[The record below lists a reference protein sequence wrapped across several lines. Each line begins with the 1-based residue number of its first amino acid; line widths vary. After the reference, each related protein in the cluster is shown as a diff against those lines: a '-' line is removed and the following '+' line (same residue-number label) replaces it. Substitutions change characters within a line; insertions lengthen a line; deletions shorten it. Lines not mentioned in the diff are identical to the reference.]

1 MPVEELM
8 THEGLKVPKERPAD
22 LLLIAASFFGYAR
35 EIVSALEQRGR
46 RVLWFED
53 RPAVDT
59 VTKATL
65 RIAPGLLAKKAD
77 AYFAEIAE
85 RARAQAIRDV
95 LVIKGEA
102 LSCSAIRGLRA
113 ALPEARFTLY
123 FWDGYGNMPKDS
135 PAKVPLFDRA
145 FTFDPADAAT
155 DLRLRYRPLFFLDAY
170 ANLPPAQ
177 PDIDLLFFGTAHG
190 DRYAVLRRLS
200 RVLPQGVRFEKVLYF
215 PSQLIYVARRV
226 LDPRLRGA
234 RRSDFIFRPLGKP
247 DVLRLVSRAR
257 AVVDIE
263 RSVQTGFTI
272 RTMETVGAGKKLVT
286 TNSKVLA
293 AEFYD
298 PDNVAVI
305 DRQRPTLPAT
315 FFERPYNPPP
325 ARLLSRYSLS
335 GWIDEVLG
343 P

>member
-1 MPVEELM
+1 MAVKELM
-8 THEGLKVPKERPAD
+8 TSEGLKSPKERPAD

-65 RIAPGLLAKKAD
+65 RIAPGLVAKKAD
-77 AYFAEIAE
+77 AYFEEIAE
-85 RARAQAIRDV
+85 RARAEAIRDV

-102 LSCSAIRGLRA
+102 LSCAAIRGLRA
-113 ALPEARFTLY
+113 ALPGARFTLY

-145 FTFDPADAAT
+145 FTFDPADAAR
-155 DLRLRYRPLFFLDAY
+155 DLRLQYRPLFFLDAY
-170 ANLPPAQ
+170 ANLPAQ
-177 PDIDLLFFGTAHG
+177 PPDIDLLFFGTAHG
-190 DRYAVLRRLS
+190 DRYEVLRRLS
-200 RVLPQGVRFEKVLYF
+200 LALPRGVRFEKILYF
-215 PSQLIYVARRV
+215 PSQLIYVVRRV

-234 RRSDFIFRPLGKP
+234 RSREFIFKPLGKQG
-247 DVLRLVSRAR
+247 VLRLISRAR

-263 RSVQTGFTI
+263 RPVQTGLTM
-272 RTMETVGAGKKLVT
+272 RTMETFGAGKKLIT
-286 TNSKVLA
+286 TNSKIVEA
-293 AEFYD
+293 DFYD
-298 PDNVAVI
+298 PDNMVVI
-305 DRQRPTLPAT
+305 DRQSPVVPAA
-315 FFERPYNPPP
+315 FFERPYSPPP
-325 ARLLSRYSLS
+325 PSLLGRYSLS
-335 GWIDEVLG
+335 GWIDDVLG